1 MNLNRSS
8 GILQHKTGEEKE
20 IRVGQADL
28 ELEGLHQIE
37 NGRSG
42 DKKTITILREST
54 IGQMTDAGNLIGKKS
69 QWKFI
74 T

>member
-8 GILQHKTGEEKE
+8 GILQHEAGEEKK

-37 NGRSG
+37 DGRSG
-42 DKKTITILREST
+42 DKKAITILRERA
-54 IGQMTDAGNLIGKKS
+54 IGQMTDAGNLIGKN
-69 QWKFI
+69 
-74 T
+74 